1 MVSSKDVAKRA
12 GVSQSTVSRVMN
24 DPLKVSKIAR
34 ESVLHAME
42 ELNYRPNSV
51 ARSLVNKKTKSIALI
66 SGPLHNPF
74 FVETTTSIVNSA
86 KQHGYHTNVHFEN
99 FGDNMSL
106 YKDVLSHQFDGLILS
121 SIFYKDPIYEE
132 LKKLDVHFVMF
143 NRKHQSGGHYVEI
156 DNIAAGRLAAEHLLK
171 LGHRDI
177 AWIGGDLKTSTFHGR
192 HKGYL
197 DAVTEQGIQIPE
209 HFIQV
214 NDTTRVEVHR
224 AIESMLAR
232 KQRPT
237 AIFAATD
244 SIAIFILDYLHE
256 KGYSVPDDISLIGMD
271 NIEWSSHHSFQLTT
285 VGHDGPKNLG
295 QLAIEHLMDLMNSE
309 KKEEEINITVEP
321 KVFVRKTTKEL

>member
-1 MVSSKDVAKRA
+1 MVSSKEVAKHA

-24 DPLKVSKIAR
+24 DPSKVSKVAR
-34 ESVLHAME
+34 ESVLRAIE

-74 FVETTTSIVNSA
+74 FVETTTSIINFA
-86 KQHGYHTNVHFEN
+86 KEYGYHTNVHFEN

-106 YKDVLSHQFDGLILS
+106 YKDVLSHKFDGLILS
-121 SIFYKDPIYEE
+121 SIFYDDPIFEE
-132 LKKLDVHFVMF
+132 LKKLDVPFVMF

-156 DNIAAGRLAAEHLLK
+156 DNLAAGKLAAEHLLK

-177 AWIGGDLKTSTFHGR
+177 AWIGGDLRTTTFHGR
-192 HKGYL
+192 YKGFL
-197 DAVTEQGIQIPE
+197 DEITEQGIRLPE

-214 NDTTRVEVHR
+214 NDTTQKEVHR
-224 AIESMLAR
+224 AIESMLAS
-232 KQRPT
+232 KKRPT

-244 SIAIFILDYLHE
+244 SIAIFILDYLLE
-256 KGYSVPDDISLIGMD
+256 KGYSVPDDISVIGMD
-271 NIEWSSHHSFQLTT
+271 NINWSSHHSFQLTT

-295 QLAIEHLMDLMNSE
+295 QLAIEHLMDLMNSKE
-309 KKEEEINITVEP
+309 KQEKINITVQP